1 MDQFRV
7 RSGAA
12 MHRDALRENLKKLHT
27 ELASVEEFDEDL
39 HTLLRQVADDIEEM
53 LGDETVEVHSVRAQL
68 EGAAVKF
75 EADHPRLAGIL
86 GELADTVNKLG
97 I

>member
-1 MDQFRV
+1 
-7 RSGAA
+7 

-39 HTLLRQVADDIEEM
+39 HTLLRQVADDIEKL
-53 LGDETVEVHSVRAQL
+53 LGDEAAEVHSVRAQL
-68 EGAAVKF
+68 EDAAVKF
-75 EADHPRLAGIL
+75 EADHPRLAGVL